1 MYDLGPISEQLPDR
15 KTGKN
20 PDFPS
25 NGDVKSG
32 DPRSNSYRRN
42 KLAMNQKCTQQEF
55 TLDHMEI

>member
-1 MYDLGPISEQLPDR
+1 MQDLGPISEQLPDR

-32 DPRSNSYRRN
+32 DPRSNSYRTNR
-42 KLAMNQKCTQQEF
+42 LAMKQKCIQHEF
-55 TLDHMEI
+55 ALH